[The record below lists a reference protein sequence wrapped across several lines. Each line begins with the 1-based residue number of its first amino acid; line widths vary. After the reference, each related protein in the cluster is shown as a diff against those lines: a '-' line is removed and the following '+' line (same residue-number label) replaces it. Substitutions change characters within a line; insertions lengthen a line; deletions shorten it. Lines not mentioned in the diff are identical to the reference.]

1 LSGGGQAVAFPAPAK
16 LNLMLRVL
24 GRRSDGY
31 HLLQTVFRFIDY
43 SDIVRLRL
51 REDGL
56 IVRSLPI
63 SGVDEDADLT
73 LRAARLLR
81 DASGGRWGVEIAVE
95 KHLPMGGGLGGGS
108 SDAATVLLA
117 LNQLTGA
124 GLSRKHLMQLGLS
137 LGADVPVFL
146 FGEAA
151 VGEGV
156 GEMLTPIRLPPA
168 WYLVLVPR
176 EGVSTAE
183 IFRHPD
189 LKRDSKPVK
198 IQGFSAV
205 GGNDLEPLACRL
217 CPVIADYLAW
227 LGSVGPAQMTG
238 SGSCVFAVFDSEAA
252 ALAAY
257 RRKPAHM
264 AGFVARGLD
273 QHPLQG
279 LAGE

>member
-1 LSGGGQAVAFPAPAK
+1 
-16 LNLMLRVL
+16 MLKVL

-31 HLLQTVFRFIDY
+31 HQLQTVFRLIQYGD
-43 SDIVRLRL
+43 VVTVRL
-51 REDGL
+51 REDGV
-56 IVRSLPI
+56 IVRGRPI
-63 SGVDEDADLT
+63 PGVDEEADLT
-73 LRAARLLR
+73 VRAARLLR
-81 DASGGRWGVEIAVE
+81 DAVGGRWGAEIAVE
-95 KHLPMGGGLGGGS
+95 KRLPMGGGLGGGS
-108 SDAATVLLA
+108 TDAATVLLA
-117 LNQLTGA
+117 LNRLTGA

-146 FGEAA
+146 FGESAI
-151 VGEGV
+151 GEGV
-156 GEMLTPIRLPPA
+156 GEILTPIQLPPA
-168 WYLVLVPR
+168 WYLVLVPA

-198 IQGFSAV
+198 IQGFSAI
-205 GGNDLEPLACRL
+205 GGNDLESLACRL
-217 CPVIADYLAW
+217 CPAIADYLGW

-238 SGSCVFAVFDSEAA
+238 SGSCVFAVLDSEAA
-252 ALAAY
+252 AMAAF

-279 LAGE
+279 LAGD

>member
-1 LSGGGQAVAFPAPAK
+1 LTNSHKAVAFPAPAK

-24 GRRSDGY
+24 GRRGDGY
-31 HLLQTVFRFIDY
+31 HLLQTVFRFVQYGDV
-43 SDIVRLRL
+43 VRLRL
-51 REDGL
+51 REDGR
-56 IVRSLPI
+56 IVRVRPI
-63 SGVDEDADLT
+63 PGVEEGADLA
-73 LRAARLLR
+73 LRAARSLR
-81 DASGGRWGVEIAVE
+81 DAAGGRWGVDIDVE
-95 KHLPMGGGLGGGS
+95 KRLPMGGGLGGGS

-117 LNQLTGA
+117 LNRLTGA
-124 GLSRKHLMQLGLS
+124 DLSRKHLMQLGLS

-146 FGEAA
+146 FGESA

-156 GEMLTPIRLPPA
+156 GEILAPIQLPAA
-168 WYLVLVPR
+168 WYLVLVPPQ
-176 EGVSTAE
+176 GVSTAE
-183 IFRHPD
+183 IFSHPD

-217 CPVIADYLAW
+217 CPVIAEYLQW

-238 SGSCVFAVFDSEAA
+238 SGSCVFAVFDNEVA

-257 RRKPAHM
+257 RQKPGHM
-264 AGFVARGLD
+264 AGFVTRGLD

-279 LAGE
+279 LAAD